1 MALIHS
7 KSSPLDIPDEAS
19 MTAHKGKRRE
29 MESGWI
35 QKLLDQYIDIAAT
48 LVQHK
53 SSVSHHSSLKE
64 RKSALLHVELKLAL
78 L

>member
-19 MTAHKGKRRE
+19 MTAHKGRRRE

-35 QKLLDQYIDIAAT
+35 QKLLDQYTDITVT
-48 LVQHK
+48 LLQHE

-64 RKSALLHVELKLAL
+64 WKSALLHIEL
-78 L
+78 

>member
-1 MALIHS
+1 
-7 KSSPLDIPDEAS
+7 
-19 MTAHKGKRRE
+19 